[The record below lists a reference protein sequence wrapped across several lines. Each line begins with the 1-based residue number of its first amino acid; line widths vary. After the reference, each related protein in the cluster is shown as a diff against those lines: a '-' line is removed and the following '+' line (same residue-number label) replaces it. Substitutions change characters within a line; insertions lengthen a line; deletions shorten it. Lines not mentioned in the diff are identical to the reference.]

1 MGGIDDYTEET
12 VDTTDDRKVINL
24 DEERPK
30 RKAFHYWKVGDREYK
45 LKLTTAMI
53 EKVEN
58 KYRTTNLMNLIA
70 SDGLP
75 ALSVML
81 TILQAAM
88 SPWEH
93 KLSYA
98 KVQSIYDTYVEN
110 GGNQMELLTQVIMPT
125 LSVSGFFTDR
135 MVESMQKDLETAED
149 LI

>member
-1 MGGIDDYTEET
+1 MGGIDDYADEVIEET
-12 VDTTDDRKVINL
+12 ESKKIVSL
-24 DEERPK
+24 EEERPK

-53 EKVEN
+53 EKVEG
-58 KYRTTNLMNLIA
+58 KYRTTNLMNLI
-70 SDGLP
+70 SNEGLP

-81 TILQAAM
+81 TIIQAAM

-98 KVQSIYDTYVEN
+98 KVQSIYDAYVDD
-110 GGNQMELLTQVIMPT
+110 GGNQMELLTKVVMPT

-135 MVESMQKDLETAED
+135 VVESMQKELETAED